1 MKISKNENVFQNCS
15 DSVVYW
21 CGSETKNGS
30 FLYGKRIFIENQ
42 YDIDNVQCV
51 GVVCGLSCIWILIPL
66 RITLRL
72 KSQTVQ

>member
-15 DSVVYW
+15 
-21 CGSETKNGS
+21 GSETKNGS